1 MIQPWMVWCWVAAGV
16 ILALILW
23 ADWLDRRKLDERFRK
38 IERQLDLMWLVI
50 RGDDDDSEF

>member
-16 ILALILW
+16 ILALILL

>member
-16 ILALILW
+16 LLALILW
-23 ADWLDRRKLDERFRK
+23 ADWLDRRRLDERFRK

>member
-16 ILALILW
+16 LLAMILW

-38 IERQLDLMWLVI
+38 IERQLDLMWTVI

>member
-16 ILALILW
+16 LLAMILW
-23 ADWLDRRKLDERFRK
+23 ADWMDRRKLDERFRK
-38 IERQLDLMWLVI
+38 IERQLDLMWTVI

>member
-1 MIQPWMVWCWVAAGV
+1 MIQPWMVWCWVAAGI
-16 ILALILW
+16 ILALILC

-38 IERQLDLMWLVI
+38 IERQLDLMWTVI

>member
-23 ADWLDRRKLDERFRK
+23 ADWMDRRKLDERFRK

>member
-1 MIQPWMVWCWVAAGV
+1 MIQPWMVWCWVAAGI

-23 ADWLDRRKLDERFRK
+23 ADWMDRRKLDDRFRK
-38 IERQLDLMWLVI
+38 IERQLDLMWTVI

>member
-1 MIQPWMVWCWVAAGV
+1 MIQPWMIWCWVAAGV

-38 IERQLDLMWLVI
+38 IERQLDLMWLAI

>member
-38 IERQLDLMWLVI
+38 IERQLDLIWLVI

>member
-1 MIQPWMVWCWVAAGV
+1 MIQPWMVWCWVAAGI

-38 IERQLDLMWLVI
+38 IERQLDLIWLVI

>member
-23 ADWLDRRKLDERFRK
+23 ADWMDRRKLDERFRK
-38 IERQLDLMWLVI
+38 IERQLDLMWATI

>member
-16 ILALILW
+16 FLALILW
-23 ADWLDRRKLDERFRK
+23 ADWMDRRKLDERFRK

>member
-1 MIQPWMVWCWVAAGV
+1 MIQPWMIWCWVAAGI
-16 ILALILW
+16 ILAMILW

-38 IERQLDLMWLVI
+38 IERQLDLMWLAI

>member
-1 MIQPWMVWCWVAAGV
+1 MIQPWTVWCWVAAGV
-16 ILALILW
+16 LLAMILW

-38 IERQLDLMWLVI
+38 IERQLDLMWTVI

>member
-1 MIQPWMVWCWVAAGV
+1 MIQPWMAWCWVAAGV

-38 IERQLDLMWLVI
+38 IERQLDLMWTVI

>member
-1 MIQPWMVWCWVAAGV
+1 MIQPWMAWCWVAAGV

-23 ADWLDRRKLDERFRK
+23 ADWLDRRKLNERFRK
-38 IERQLDLMWLVI
+38 IERQLDLMWLAI

>member
-1 MIQPWMVWCWVAAGV
+1 MIQPWMVWCWVAAGI

-23 ADWLDRRKLDERFRK
+23 ADWLDRRKLEERFRK